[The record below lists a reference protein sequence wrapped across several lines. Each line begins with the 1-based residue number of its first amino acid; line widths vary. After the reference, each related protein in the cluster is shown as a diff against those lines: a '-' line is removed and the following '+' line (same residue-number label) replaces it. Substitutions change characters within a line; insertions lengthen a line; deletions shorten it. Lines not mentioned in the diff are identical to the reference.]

1 MGPSGGGCRYQKKY
15 KATQMGIIQEEMFK
29 MANRCLSLKYSM
41 GDKQA
46 GRDSGQKRKEV
57 IRVGILD

>member
-1 MGPSGGGCRYQKKY
+1 
-15 KATQMGIIQEEMFK
+15 MGIIQEEMFK